1 MSDNEVFIELNCQME
16 EFPFKMGRLFAALLT
31 PHKSSVAPP
40 RVNKV
45 FTFYKD
51 NSDRY
56 YDAQEGSKSNT
67 AKGQSDVWP

>member
-1 MSDNEVFIELNCQME
+1 
-16 EFPFKMGRLFAALLT
+16 MGRLFAALLT

-67 AKGQSDVWP
+67 AKGQSDV